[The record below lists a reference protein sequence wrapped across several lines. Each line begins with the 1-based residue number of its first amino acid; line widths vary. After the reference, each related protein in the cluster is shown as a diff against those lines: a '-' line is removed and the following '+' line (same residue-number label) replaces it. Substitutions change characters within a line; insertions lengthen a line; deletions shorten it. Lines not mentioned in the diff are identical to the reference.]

1 MVECVKSGLLST
13 AFNYATM
20 LLRPEYRDNIDP
32 KYKKKIEQLV
42 RHPQKNEVEEPATP
56 CPNCNFKLLEY
67 GLTCPGCQINIPY
80 CILTVIIIF
89 SFGLNNRKR
98 YKIKTL
104 GSSYGKRGFFS
115 LSKVR
120 LSCHFFRVY
129 EVCILIVDKRLSLK
143 S

>member
-89 SFGLNNRKR
+89 SFGLNNRKN
-98 YKIKTL
+98 Y
-104 GSSYGKRGFFS
+104 
-115 LSKVR
+115 
-120 LSCHFFRVY
+120 
-129 EVCILIVDKRLSLK
+129 
-143 S
+143 